1 MYDLV
6 FLQGSPACI
15 LQRKKFYRDRGAAM
29 QFYKNMYGLVF
40 TSIEPNDQ
48 GQRILGNAT
57 FVPGRSVFDLTY
69 AFNSCLLSGRSRTKC
84 FPAQGGGFRVC
95 FSGPMMLHR
104 EYGEEGKS
112 VSEQTKILCMNMT
125 MFLMLISNRNFS
137 YI

>member
-1 MYDLV
+1 
-6 FLQGSPACI
+6 
-15 LQRKKFYRDRGAAM
+15 M

-57 FVPGRSVFDLTY
+57 FVPGRSVFNLTY
-69 AFNSCLLSGRSRTKC
+69 AFNSWLLSGRSRTKC
-84 FPAQGGGFRVC
+84 FPATGGGFWVC

-104 EYGEEGKS
+104 EYGGDEGKS
-112 VSEQTKILCMNMT
+112 VSQQTKILCMNMT